1 MQTIR
6 NNSLEPTSISNWR
19 WSYFL
24 DKTIKAFSIFQPSPY
39 PMGNDFLFRE
49 SFAGSSSKPKK
60 VILETWGLKTE
71 KIRQARCACLQAGE
85 ITSVMNLVIS
95 PLNNYD
101 LPFFGADFVTLPNG
115 HLIALDLQPALKDD
129 IKHTQHV
136 WDKLKPIH
144 AKWQSKLPSGGNI
157 PSEAKQYFSPA
168 FLWSRIPLG
177 EEGDVLISKI
187 IKPAFNEYL
196 NCFLDLVKDAK
207 MISKERSFQLLNG
220 QKKYMRYRAE
230 KDPARG
236 MLRGFFG
243 ESWTEGYINN
253 ILFDLR

>member
-1 MQTIR
+1 MQSNR
-6 NNSLEPTSISNWR
+6 NNSLEPISICNWR
-19 WSYFL
+19 WAYFL
-24 DKTIKAFSIFQPSPY
+24 DETIKGFSIFQSSPY
-39 PMGNDFLFRE
+39 PIENDFLFRE
-49 SFAGSSSKPKK
+49 SLFGSSSNPKK
-60 VILETWGLKTE
+60 VILETWGLKTK
-71 KIRQARCACLQAGE
+71 KIRQARCACLHAGE

-129 IKHTQHV
+129 LNHTQYV
-136 WDKLKPIH
+136 RDKLKPIH
-144 AKWQSKLPSGGNI
+144 AKWQSKLPSGGDI
-157 PSEAKQYFSPA
+157 PYEARKYFSPA

-177 EEGDVLISKI
+177 EEGDKLISQI
-187 IKPAFNEYL
+187 IKPAFDEYL
-196 NCFLDLVKDAK
+196 NCFLDLVRDAK

-243 ESWTEGYINN
+243 VAWTESYINN
-253 ILFDLR
+253 ILFDLK